1 MERKEKLK
9 LGFPGAEKAV
19 EVTIP
24 DGEPRPWDLDS
35 KLAVVGTAV
44 PRADGPA
51 KVTGRAKYTYDVN
64 LPGMLYGRILRCP
77 FAHARIRKLD
87 ASAAERLPGVK
98 AVVLRMKEGDEP
110 KFQGEEVAA
119 LAATTDEIAGDAVRM
134 IKVEWEKLPFVVTLE
149 QAMKP
154 DAPRVHKDRGNVRPA
169 GRPTKRGDVE
179 AGFQDALDSG
189 GAVVEATYT
198 TPVQTHSA
206 LETHGHVAR
215 WEGDQLTVWAST
227 QATFGVR
234 EQLSRHFNLRANQ
247 VHVITHY
254 MGGGFGAKFGAGPEG
269 VLCCEL
275 ARKAGA
281 PVKLMLDRKEE
292 HLAVG
297 NRPSSVQEL
306 KLGAKKDGTITAIS
320 AKSHGSPG
328 IGRGAGCN
336 NTELFE
342 FPNVDKEELDV
353 AVNAGEARAMRAP
366 GRPQGIFAL
375 ESIADELAE
384 KLGLDPLEFHQKND
398 RHAVRLAEY
407 ELGAAKIGWERRNK
421 VAGAGAGPR
430 KRGLGMA
437 GSYWP
442 VAGGPPQSA
451 AAVQVVIHKDGSV
464 DVRNGCQDIGTGT
477 RTLMSVVTA
486 EELGLPSSHVT
497 PWLGETTDPV
507 GPASGG
513 STTAPTLAPAVRA
526 AAWRAKQKL
535 FEVAAKELTCEPG
548 ELETADGT
556 IRVQGQPT
564 KALAWK
570 KACGLMEGDQVAATG
585 ERVPNFGRPFVEQ
598 VGGAQ
603 FAEVEVDVETGVIR
617 VLKVVAV
624 HDCGRVVNKLTA
636 ESQVVGGVIGG
647 IAFALHEERL
657 LDAHTGHMVNPNLEY
672 YKIAGSLDMPE
683 IVPIMFDV
691 ANGHNNVGLR
701 GLGEP
706 TIVPTAAAIAN
717 AVHNAI
723 GARVRDLPMTP
734 DRVLQA
740 LASAPRREGR

>member
-1 MERKEKLK
+1 VERKEKLR
-9 LGFPGAEKAV
+9 LGFPGAEKVV
-19 EVTIP
+19 EVTVP

-35 KLAVVGTAV
+35 KLAVVGSAV

-51 KVTGRAKYTYDVN
+51 KVTGRAKYTFDVN

-77 FAHARIRKLD
+77 YAHARIKKLD
-87 ASAAERLPGVK
+87 ASAAEKLPGVK

-119 LAATTDEIAGDAVRM
+119 LAATTDEIAGEAVRA
-134 IKVEWEKLPFVVTLE
+134 IQVEWEKLPFVVTLE
-149 QAMKP
+149 QAMKE
-154 DAPRVHKDRGNVRPA
+154 DAPRVHGNRGNVRP

-179 AGFQDALDSG
+179 AGFQEAVADG

-198 TPVQTHSA
+198 TPVQTHSS
-206 LETHGHVAR
+206 LETHGHVAH
-215 WEGDQLTVWAST
+215 WEGDKLTVWAST
-227 QATFGVR
+227 QATFGTR
-234 EQLSRHFNLRANQ
+234 QELAQHFRLRANQ
-247 VHVITHY
+247 VQVITHY

-269 VLCCEL
+269 ALCCEL

-297 NRPSSVQEL
+297 NRPSSVQVL

-328 IGRGAGCN
+328 VAGGAGCN
-336 NTELFE
+336 NVDLYE
-342 FPNVDKEELDV
+342 FPNVDKEDRDV
-353 AVNAGEARAMRAP
+353 ALNAGGARAMRAP

-375 ESIADELAE
+375 ESIADELAG
-384 KLGLDPLEFHQKND
+384 KLGLDPLEFHKKND
-398 RHAVRLAEY
+398 RHPVRLAEY
-407 ELGAAKIGWERRNK
+407 DLGAAKIGWERRNK
-421 VAGAGAGPR
+421 VAGSGAGPK

-442 VAGGPPQSA
+442 VAGGPPQA
-451 AAVQVVIHKDGSV
+451 AATVQVVIHKDGSV

-477 RTLMSVVTA
+477 RTLMSVVAA
-486 EELGLPSSHVT
+486 EELGLPPSQVT

-513 STTAPTLAPAVRA
+513 STTAPTLAPAVRT

-535 FEVAAKELTCEPG
+535 FEAAAKELGAEPG
-548 ELETADGT
+548 GLETSDGMV
-556 IRVQGQPT
+556 RVTGQPT
-564 KALAWK
+564 KAIPWK
-570 KACGLMEGDQVAATG
+570 KACGLIEGDQLSATG
-585 ERVPNFGRPFVEQ
+585 ERVQNFGRPFVEQ

-603 FAEVEVDVETGVIR
+603 FAEVEVDVETGVVR

-624 HDCGRVVNKLTA
+624 HDCGRVVNRLTA

-647 IAFALHEERL
+647 IAFALHEERI
-657 LDAHTGHMVNPNLEY
+657 LDPHTGHMVNPNLEF

-683 IVPIMFDV
+683 IIPIMFDV
-691 ANGHNNVGLR
+691 SNGHNNVGLR

-706 TIVPTAAAIAN
+706 TIIPTAAAIAN
-717 AVHNAI
+717 AIHNAT

-740 LASAPRREGR
+740 LAAAPRGEGR